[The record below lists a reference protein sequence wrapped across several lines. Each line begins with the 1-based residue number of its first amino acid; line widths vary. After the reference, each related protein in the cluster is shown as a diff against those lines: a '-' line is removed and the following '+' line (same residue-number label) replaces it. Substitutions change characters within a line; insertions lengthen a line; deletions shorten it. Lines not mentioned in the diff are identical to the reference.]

1 MAQRMTDAEPIL
13 AKSGVVIEKI
23 DGWIYYGLGFPPGK
37 PIFFRNGL
45 PASSWLLESESK
57 HELRNLL
64 IYCKNQSLIL
74 QLPFFP

>member
-37 PIFFRNGL
+37 PIFLGDSEMVSQ
-45 PASSWLLESESK
+45 PAAG
-57 HELRNLL
+57 
-64 IYCKNQSLIL
+64 C
-74 QLPFFP
+74 